1 MSDRL
6 GDGVAH
12 NSGSDLP
19 TIEFVT
25 ESGARRR
32 IAYER
37 AGEARHVVRR
47 ESRFTGGEWVTV
59 GAERVRS
66 LEIDGEARSPV
77 DLRTALSE

>member
-1 MSDRL
+1 MSDRS
-6 GDGVAH
+6 GDGVGH
-12 NSGSDLP
+12 NSSSDLP
-19 TIEFVT
+19 TIEFVA
-25 ESGARRR
+25 EGGARRR

-37 AGEARHVVRR
+37 VGEARHVVRR

-59 GAERVRS
+59 GAERVRA